1 MANTPDG
8 VGVGF
13 SFSFGGGR
21 RIRRS
26 RRTIILIIYTVVI
39 TALVTVVNL
48 NFISWAILND
58 GVEAG
63 AQQQEALLRASRL
76 GLHAKY
82 QDSVL
87 LSNASQSGYSV
98 DLLHSNLKTLK
109 SEYDAL
115 QKRVSKMEQ
124 SITSL
129 LVKSRLSAANDNT
142 TIVIATPEHPILMF
156 LHIGK
161 NGGTSFDPV
170 AKKIAKDMQFSK
182 YIGNKHYDWSHV
194 EKIQR
199 EQALYHDGNLRN
211 VTGSKNDTIQVVTM
225 LREPVARAISHYW
238 FYRKM
243 SWTKGFKIREQTL
256 SQYLFS
262 PNNTRNLLATRDI
275 WQDGQAAVSWLS
287 GTHIASWV
295 GVTKL
300 EVPAREERAKNA
312 EAMCHL
318 AADRLEQTRWF
329 GILEDLNRSLE
340 LLQHEFGLPRRPV
353 MGRSNKNGKKPLN
366 FKPNELEQAAL
377 ASLMPQDI
385 WLYEYSRRLFQ
396 ARWDLY
402 KNGTYVAP
410 DRPPL
415 PEEWSCASTRFTLH
429 CNSGPLVPVL

>member
-1 MANTPDG
+1 MANTSDG
-8 VGVGF
+8 GVF
-13 SFSFGGGR
+13 SFSRGGGS

-26 RRTIILIIYTVVI
+26 RRTIFLIIYAVAI
-39 TALVTVVNL
+39 AALVTVVNL
-48 NFISWAILND
+48 NFFSWAILN
-58 GVEAG
+58 EAG
-63 AQQQEALLRASRL
+63 TQQQEALLRASWL
-76 GLHAKY
+76 GHHTKY
-82 QDSVL
+82 QDSL
-87 LSNASQSGYSV
+87 LSSNASQSDYSV
-98 DLLHSNLKTLK
+98 HLLHSNLKKLK

-115 QKRVSKMEQ
+115 QKRVSAMEQ
-124 SITSL
+124 DISSL
-129 LVKSRLSAANDNT
+129 RIQSPVHTTNDNT
-142 TIVIATPEHPILMF
+142 TSVIATPEHPILMF

-161 NGGTSFDPV
+161 NGGTSFDHV
-170 AKKIAKDMQFSK
+170 AKKIAKDLQFSI
-182 YIGNKHYDWSHV
+182 YIGNKHYDWSRV

-199 EQALYHDGNLRN
+199 EQALYQNGNLRD
-211 VTGSKNDTIQVVTM
+211 VTGSKNDTVQVVTI
-225 LREPVARAISHYW
+225 LRDPVARAISHYW

-243 SWTKGFKIREQTL
+243 SWTKGMTIREQTL

-262 PNNTRNLLATRDI
+262 PNNTQNLLATRDI

-295 GVTKL
+295 GVTKA

-353 MGRSNKNGKKPLN
+353 MGRSNKNIKKPLN
-366 FKPNELEQAAL
+366 FKPSELEQAAL

-396 ARWDLY
+396 ARWDHY

-410 DRPPL
+410 ERPPL
-415 PEEWSCASTRFTLH
+415 PEEWSCVSTRVTLH
-429 CNSGPLVPVL
+429 CNSGPLVAVL